1 MLYDEFGENRLA
13 AWFRGLTM
21 TARIQ
26 IVLFALLGT
35 LLTIAG
41 SIALIEQPAILL
53 PTEGP
58 DAKPV
63 AGEPTDRPEA
73 PDEAKI
79 WRRGEGLMASGAG
92 AAMSVESRGEI
103 EAMRKLVKLKPDDGD
118 SWDRLGK
125 SLYMAG
131 VYDEAVKTFRKALE
145 LSPGNKEV
153 LANLGVTLKTK
164 GEMTE
169 YERVVEELAKVDA
182 QMARDL
188 MDFSPQKTAAAMG
201 SEGKADGKAGP
212 AKAEAAPAKSE
223 ASPSL
228 AVPDSIPGAQTK
240 GNEQQRGEIDALR
253 KLVAMDDKDADS
265 WDRLGKGLYLAGN
278 TEEAV
283 KCFYKSLELKP
294 GVVEVVANLGV
305 ALKTKG
311 DLAQYQQVLDQLTAL
326 NPKMGEDLKNFA
338 VPEKAPAP

>member
-1 MLYDEFGENRLA
+1 MLYDEFGENRLG

-41 SIALIEQPAILL
+41 SIALIETPAILL

-63 AGEPTDRPEA
+63 PGEPTDRPAA

-79 WRRGEGLMASGAG
+79 WRRGDGLMAQGAG
-92 AAMSVESRGEI
+92 SAMSVESKGEI
-103 EAMRKLVKLKPDDGD
+103 EAMRKLVNLKPDDAD

-125 SLYMAG
+125 SLYLAG
-131 VYDEAVKTFRKALE
+131 VYDEAVKVFRKALE
-145 LSPGNKEV
+145 LSPSNKEV

-169 YERVVEELAKVDA
+169 YEKVVDELAKVDA

-188 MDFSPQKTAAAMG
+188 MDFSPKQSAPAMAAKPA
-201 SEGKADGKAGP
+201 AGGTGAP
-212 AKAEAAPAKSE
+212 AAPPTS
-223 ASPSL
+223 SL
-228 AVPDSIPGAQTK
+228 QVPDSIPGARAK
-240 GNEQQRGEIDALR
+240 ANEQQRGEIDALR
-253 KLVAMDDKDADS
+253 KLVAMDPKDADS
-265 WDRLGKGLYLAGN
+265 WDRLGKSLYLVGDY
-278 TEEAV
+278 EEAV
-283 KCFYKSLELKP
+283 KCFHQSLELKP
-294 GVVEVVANLGV
+294 GMHEVVANLGV
-305 ALKTKG
+305 TLKTKG

-338 VPEKAPAP
+338 VPGKPANP

>member
-1 MLYDEFGENRLA
+1 MLYDEFGENRIA

-26 IVLFALLGT
+26 IVLFSLVGVLLA
-35 LLTIAG
+35 IAG

-63 AGEPTDRPEA
+63 AGEPTNRPTA
-73 PDEAKI
+73 PNEAKI
-79 WRRGEGLMASGAG
+79 WRRAEGLMAEGAG
-92 AAMSVESRGEI
+92 SAMSVESKGEI
-103 EAMRKLVKLKPDDGD
+103 EAMRKLVALKPEDAD

-125 SLYMAG
+125 SLYLAG
-131 VYDEAVKTFRKALE
+131 VYDEAVRTFRKALE

-169 YERVVEELAKVDA
+169 YEKVVDELAKVDA

-188 MDFSPQKTAAAMG
+188 MDFSPKKMETAMAPKTATQA
-201 SEGKADGKAGP
+201 S
-212 AKAEAAPAKSE
+212 AAPPTP
-223 ASPSL
+223 SPQIP
-228 AVPDSIPGAQTK
+228 ASIPGGQAK
-240 GNEQQRGEIDALR
+240 MNDQQRGEIDALR
-253 KLVAMDDKDADS
+253 KLVAMDEKDADS
-265 WDRLGKGLYLAGN
+265 WDRLGKSLYLAGEY
-278 TEEAV
+278 EEAV
-283 KCFYKSLELKP
+283 RCFHKSLELKP
-294 GVVEVVANLGV
+294 GMVEVVANLGV
-305 ALKTKG
+305 TLKTKG

-338 VPEKAPAP
+338 VPGKTPNP

>member
-26 IVLFALLGT
+26 IVLFSLLGV

-63 AGEPTDRPEA
+63 PGEPTNRPAA
-73 PDEAKI
+73 PNEAKI
-79 WRRGEGLMASGAG
+79 WRRGEGLMAQGAG
-92 AAMSVESRGEI
+92 SAMSVESKGEI
-103 EAMRKLVKLKPDDGD
+103 EAMRKLVNLKPDDAD

-125 SLYMAG
+125 SLYLAG
-131 VYDEAVKTFRKALE
+131 VYEEAVKVFRKALE
-145 LSPGNKEV
+145 LSPGNKET

-169 YERVVEELAKVDA
+169 YEKVVDELAKVDA
-182 QMARDL
+182 KMAREL
-188 MDFSPQKTAAAMG
+188 MDFSPKQMTTAMA
-201 SEGKADGKAGP
+201 SKPAGGGTSAP
-212 AKAEAAPAKSE
+212 APAAPPT
-223 ASPSL
+223 PSL
-228 AVPDSIPGAQTK
+228 QVPDSIPGARAK
-240 GNEQQRGEIDALR
+240 ANEQQRGEIDALR
-253 KLVAMDDKDADS
+253 KLVAMDEKDADS
-265 WDRLGKGLYLAGN
+265 WDRLGKSLYLVGDY
-278 TEEAV
+278 EEAV
-283 KCFYKSLELKP
+283 KCFHKSLELKP
-294 GVVEVVANLGV
+294 GMQEVVANLGV
-305 ALKTKG
+305 TLKTKG
-311 DLAQYQQVLDQLTAL
+311 DMAQYQQVLDQLTAL

-338 VPEKAPAP
+338 VPGKPANP